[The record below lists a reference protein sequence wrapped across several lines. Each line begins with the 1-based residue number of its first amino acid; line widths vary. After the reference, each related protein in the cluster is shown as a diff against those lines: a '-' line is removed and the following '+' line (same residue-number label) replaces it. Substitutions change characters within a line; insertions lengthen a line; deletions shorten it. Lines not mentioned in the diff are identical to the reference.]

1 MSRFTY
7 DDLLR
12 ALGRGELVPVYYLF
26 GPEDVLKDETS
37 RAIVDRAL
45 EPHERD
51 FNFDQRSAQG
61 LEPEEL
67 HALVNT
73 LPMMGSRRVVIIR
86 DIESWGKKTG
96 PREVLQKYLANPS
109 NDTILVLIEGAPN
122 EEKQRGWSPD
132 EAIVA
137 LSCAVEFEP
146 LPPDRVLRWLGYH
159 GRRLGISF
167 AEGAVEH
174 LAAAT
179 GYELSALRA
188 EVEKFASLTN
198 QAPITRDQVGDIVGI
213 RHGETLAD
221 WVESVLG
228 DDRSRALMLGRR
240 VIDQAGM
247 SGVKMVTSL
256 GTALVGLRLAR
267 AHYDKGSRGA
277 ALERVLFDRLRQV
290 RPFGL
295 GDWKT
300 TTRNWSRWAEAWPAT
315 RLRAAIRA
323 TLEADIALK
332 GTRVT
337 DESGLILGLAL
348 RLGGGDAIRR
358 GGGPADA
365 SAARSRRSVAGTVV
379 SDKRE

>member
-12 ALGRGELVPVYYLF
+12 ALGRAELLPVYYFF
-26 GPEDVLKDETS
+26 GPEDVLKEEAA

-51 FNFDQRSAQG
+51 FNFDQRTAQG

-86 DIESWGKKTG
+86 DVEFWRKKTG

-122 EEKQRGWSPD
+122 EDKQRDRSPD

-137 LSCAVEFEP
+137 RSCAVDFDS
-146 LPPDRVLRWLGYH
+146 LPPDRVVRWLGYH
-159 GRRLGISF
+159 GKRLGISF

-179 GYELSALRA
+179 GYQLSALRA
-188 EVEKFASLTN
+188 EVEKFASLTD
-198 QAPITRDQVGDIVGI
+198 QGPITRDQVGDIVGI
-213 RHGETLAD
+213 RHGETLED
-221 WVESVLG
+221 WVESVLR
-228 DDRSRALMLGRR
+228 DDVLRALTLGRR

-247 SGVKMVTSL
+247 SGVKMVTAL
-256 GTALVGLRLAR
+256 GTALVGLRLTR
-267 AHYDKGSRGA
+267 AHYDRGIRDG
-277 ALERVLFDRLRQV
+277 ALERVLFGRLRQV

-300 TTRNWSRWAEAWPAT
+300 ATRNWSRWGEAWPGT

-323 TLEADIALK
+323 TLEADMALK

-337 DESGLILGLAL
+337 DEPGLVQGLVL
-348 RLGGGDAIRR
+348 RLAGR
-358 GGGPADA
+358 GASGQAGRHADGTA
-365 SAARSRRSVAGTVV
+365 VRSRRSVADTVV
-379 SDKRE
+379 SDKRG